1 MDGSEYP
8 GEGALARVRAV
19 LVGTIHPGNIGSAAR
34 ALKAM
39 GVNRLS
45 LVNPVRFPDPQATAM
60 AAGAADLLAA
70 IEVYRS
76 LDDALRGATLAI
88 GLSARIRDLSPTVL
102 DVREASQL
110 AVEEVARGGEVAFVF
125 GNEVSGLSNEEVL
138 RCQRVARI
146 TTSPDFSSLN
156 LAAAV
161 QVVAYELRRA
171 AVGASIYSTERT
183 PAATHEELESFFR
196 HLEASLLQSA
206 FLGPGNPRR
215 LMERLRRLF
224 GRARLESQEVNILRG
239 MLAAW
244 DARPRRGRDG
254 GGESTE

>member
-1 MDGSEYP
+1 MAASEHS
-8 GEGALARVRAV
+8 GEGALARVRAI

-39 GVNRLS
+39 GLNRLS

-60 AAGAADLLAA
+60 AAGAADLLDQ
-70 IEVYRS
+70 VQVCTS
-76 LDDALRGATLAI
+76 LDEALRGSTLTI
-88 GLSARIRDLSPTVL
+88 GLSARIRDLSPTIL
-102 DVREASQL
+102 DAREASRL
-110 AVEEVARGGEVAFVF
+110 AAEEAARGGQVAYVF

-146 TTSPDFSSLN
+146 STSVDFSSLN

-161 QVVAYELRRA
+161 QVIAYETRFA
-171 AVGASIYSTERT
+171 AVGANLYSAERT
-183 PAATHEELESFFR
+183 PAATHEELEGLFR
-196 HLEASLLQSA
+196 HLETSLLQSG

-215 LMERLRRLF
+215 LLERLRRLF

-244 DARPRRGRDG
+244 DDQPHRGQT
-254 GGESTE
+254 GEGENPG